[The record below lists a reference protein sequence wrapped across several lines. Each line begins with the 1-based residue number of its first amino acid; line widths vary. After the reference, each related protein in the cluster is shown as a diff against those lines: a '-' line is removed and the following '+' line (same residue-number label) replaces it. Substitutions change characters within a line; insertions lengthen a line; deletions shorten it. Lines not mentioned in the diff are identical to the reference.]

1 VNKSTTLLAGVDT
14 LAIGFKIGAPAG
26 PQSQEESWELDDGK
40 LGFYLTP
47 DEWGELKDAKYA
59 AQGEMFDSGGTPI
72 LFRGQI
78 FSVEPKGGPGY
89 EYRLVNDDMTL
100 MLAERARG
108 GSVFPEVHITF
119 RSVYLWRH
127 GWRGCYTR
135 VRDWLD
141 GWANVVGHHVSRVDL
156 CMDLNL
162 ALPVVDLRAGE
173 VVTPAK
179 NRKEFFIEHHFKGLD
194 ETGFTF
200 GQGKLRCRIYDK
212 LAEIEHSQKMW
223 FMDLWRKEGWNGK
236 SSVTRVEYQARRDF
250 LKTMQIETVEDL
262 ENQMADLWRYYTDWV
277 SLRDQSP
284 TDSNRRRWPLKD
296 FWLAVMKSSSAFGM
310 VTGIVRLT
318 QRKPRV
324 DALNRLAQGVL
335 VTLMALTVDPV
346 GSNPR
351 LEDVQLHA
359 RSWLSGVLGGVDFGD
374 RVKRRSGKLATM
386 TV

>member
-1 VNKSTTLLAGVDT
+1 VKSPTTLLAGVDT
-14 LAIGFKIGAPAG
+14 LAIGFKIGDPNPEDDWA
-26 PQSQEESWELDDGK
+26 LDDGK
-40 LGFYLTP
+40 LGFYLTSE
-47 DEWGELKDAKYA
+47 EWAELKDAKYA
-59 AQGEMFDSGGTPI
+59 AQGTMFDSGGTRI
-72 LFRGQI
+72 LFRGQT
-78 FSVEPKGGPGY
+78 FSVSPKGGPGY
-89 EYRLVNDDMTL
+89 EYRLINDDMTL

-108 GSVFPEVHITF
+108 GSSFPEVHITF
-119 RSVYLWRH
+119 RSAYLWRH

-135 VRDWLD
+135 VRCWLD

-179 NRKEFFIEHHFKGLD
+179 NKSEFFIQHHFKGLD
-194 ETGFTF
+194 ETGYTF

-212 LAEIEHSQKMW
+212 LAEIDHSQKMW
-223 FMDLWRKEGWNGK
+223 FMDLWRKQGWNGR
-236 SSVTRVEYQARRDF
+236 SPVTRVEFQARRDF

-262 ENQMADLWRYYTDWV
+262 ESQMGDLWRYYTGAKGWV
-277 SLRDQSP
+277 SLRDQSLS
-284 TDSNRRRWPLKD
+284 DSNRRRWPIKD
-296 FWLAVMKSSSAFGM
+296 FWLAVLKCSSAFGV

-324 DALNRLAQGVL
+324 DTLNRLAQGVL
-335 VTLMALTVDPV
+335 VSLMALTVDPV
-346 GSNPR
+346 GANPR
-351 LEDVQLHA
+351 WEDVQLHA
-359 RSWLSGVLGGVDFGD
+359 RSWLAGVLGGVDFEG

>member
-1 VNKSTTLLAGVDT
+1 VKQSTILLAGVDT
-14 LAIGFKIGAPAG
+14 LAIGFKIGAASG
-26 PQSQEESWELDDGK
+26 PQSQEESWKLDDGK
-40 LGFYLTP
+40 LGFYLTSE
-47 DEWGELKDAKYA
+47 EWVELKDAKYA

-72 LFRGQI
+72 LFRGQT

-89 EYRLVNDDMTL
+89 EYRLINDEMTL
-100 MLAERARG
+100 MLAEQARG
-108 GSVFPEVHITF
+108 GSVFPEVHIAF
-119 RSVYLWRH
+119 RSAYLWRH

-135 VRDWLD
+135 VRDWVD

-162 ALPVVDLRAGE
+162 ALPAVDLRAGE
-173 VVTPAK
+173 VVTPAQNK
-179 NRKEFFIEHHFKGLD
+179 TEFFIQHHFKGLD
-194 ETGFTF
+194 ETGYTF

-212 LAEIEHSQKMW
+212 LAEIDHSQKMW
-223 FMDLWRKEGWNGK
+223 FMDLWRKQGWNGK

-262 ENQMADLWRYYTDWV
+262 EAQMADLWQYYTDWV
-277 SLRDQSP
+277 SLRDQSL

-296 FWLAVMKSSSAFGM
+296 FWLAVVKSSSAFGM

-346 GSNPR
+346 GSNPCS
-351 LEDVQLHA
+351 EDIQLHA

>member
-1 VNKSTTLLAGVDT
+1 VKNSILLAGVDT
-14 LAIGFKIGAPAG
+14 LAVGFKIGDPN
-26 PQSQEESWELDDGK
+26 PEDDWEVDNGK

-47 DEWGELKDAKYA
+47 EEWAELKDAKYA
-59 AQGEMFDSGGTPI
+59 AQGMFDSGGTPI
-72 LFRGQI
+72 LFRGQT

-89 EYRLVNDDMTL
+89 EYRLINDDMTL
-100 MLAERARG
+100 LLAERARG

-119 RSVYLWRH
+119 RSAYLWRH
-127 GWRGCYTR
+127 GWRGCYAR

-173 VVTPAK
+173 VVTPAQNK
-179 NRKEFFIEHHFKGLD
+179 TEFFIQHHFKGLD
-194 ETGFTF
+194 ETGYTF
-200 GQGKLRCRIYDK
+200 GQGKKLKCRIYDK
-212 LAEIEHSQKMW
+212 LAEIDHSQKMW
-223 FMDLWRKEGWNGK
+223 FMDLWRKQGWNGG

-262 ENQMADLWRYYTDWV
+262 EAQMADLWRYYTDWV
-277 SLRDQSP
+277 SLREQSP
-284 TDSNRRRWPLKD
+284 TDSNHRRWPLKD
-296 FWLAVMKSSSAFGM
+296 FWLAVVKSSSAFGM
-310 VTGIVRLT
+310 VTGIVRLA

-324 DALNRLAQGVL
+324 DALDRLGRGVL

-346 GSNPR
+346 GGNPR
-351 LEDVQLHA
+351 GEDVQLCA
-359 RSWLSGVLGGVDFGD
+359 RSWLAKVLSGDDFGD
-374 RVKRRSGKLATM
+374 RVKRRSGRLAAM